1 MLPKTAF
8 LSIVL
13 TIVLAKAASA
23 SFVQDQRNL
32 SADDLSSDSANLQL
46 VAQIDENPESIILEL
61 GLTDEQIAQLVQVD
75 ARFNPQLDELYP
87 IWTASEGELDSL
99 IASEDAPASEIRE
112 QYEKVESLRQQIS
125 ELQFERQ
132 MAIREILRPEQRAPY
147 AQYIEQRIANSDS
160 E

>member
-1 MLPKTAF
+1 MLPKSAF
-8 LSIVL
+8 LSIVV
-13 TIVLAKAASA
+13 IIALAKAASA

-32 SADDLSSDSANLQL
+32 IADDLSNDSANLQL
-46 VAQIDENPESIILEL
+46 VAQTDENSESIILEL
-61 GLTDEQIAQLVQVD
+61 GLTDEQIARLVQVD
-75 ARFNPQLDELYP
+75 ARFNPQLNELYP
-87 IWTASEGELDSL
+87 VWTTSEGELDNL

-132 MAIREILRPEQRAPY
+132 MAIREILRPEQREPY